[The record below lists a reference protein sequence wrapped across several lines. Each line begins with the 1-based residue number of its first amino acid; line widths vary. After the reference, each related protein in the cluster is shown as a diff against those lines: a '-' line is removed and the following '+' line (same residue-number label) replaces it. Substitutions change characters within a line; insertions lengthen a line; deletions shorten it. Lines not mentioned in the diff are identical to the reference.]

1 MSHGPVDVF
10 AARSGKVL
18 LIQVKSGSA
27 KVKKEELELLKSYAK
42 AFNAEAQVWSFR
54 KRGIIQKTSVNKRAT
69 SKVRPLEEKQ
79 IPVSSDGSSSS
90 TVTASR
96 LQFPKMIVPPS

>member
-27 KVKKEELELLKSYAK
+27 RVKKEELDLLRSFAR
-42 AFNAEAQVWSFR
+42 AFNAEAQVWSFK
-54 KRGIIQKTSVNKRAT
+54 KRGVLL
-69 SKVRPLEEKQ
+69 KVRVSGRQKKPSADTLPSVEFTPQ
-79 IPVSSDGSSSS
+79 QAAPVAA
-90 TVTASR
+90 TVPFENPVNLS
-96 LQFPKMIVPPS
+96 PS